1 MAENADIVGR
11 ADALM
16 RPDASSFGGRR
27 RRVFIAAAVDKAIP
41 ISAPADDD
49 DDFPVLTEV
58 VSAEPAVPAAPA
70 VRDDEALLAI
80 IAADLVHSLE
90 HQLAAELPTLI
101 EAALVNAQIELRSGI
116 NSTMDMVLRDFLARR
131 QQLKLPFED
140 PDRDDLPVPS
150 QWL

>member
-16 RPDASSFGGRR
+16 RPDASSFGSRR
-27 RRVFIAAAVDKAIP
+27 RRVFIAATVDKTTSV
-41 ISAPADDD
+41 SAPPPAED

-58 VSAEPAVPAAPA
+58 VSTEPVVPEAPA

-80 IAADLVHSLE
+80 IASDLVHNLE
-90 HQLAAELPTLI
+90 QQLAIELPTLI

-116 NSTMDMVLRDFLARR
+116 NSTMEMALRDFLARR
-131 QQLKLPFED
+131 QQLRLPFED
-140 PDRDDLPVPS
+140 PDRDN
-150 QWL
+150 